1 MLTFTEA
8 ARARVRAFLDDFD
21 TDGALR
27 IALLEGGSPVAPEFE
42 LDLVE
47 SSDRAGD
54 DVVLDTGDFPVYLAA
69 GSAPRLEGAVVDFV
83 GGAFEIALTGGEA
96 IPGGDLAA
104 RVAQVLEQRVN
115 PSIAAHGGSI
125 TLAGVQ
131 DNVAYVRM
139 SGGCQGC
146 GLAAVTLRQGVERT
160 LRAAIPE
167 LAGVRDVTD
176 HAGGANP
183 FYAKQ

>member
-1 MLTFTEA
+1 MLTLTDA
-8 ARARVRAFLDDFD
+8 ARARVRAFLDDFG

-27 IALLEGGSPVAPEFE
+27 IALLQGGSPLAPEFE

-47 SSDRAGD
+47 AADRAGD
-54 DVVLDTGDFPVYLAA
+54 DVVFDAGDFPVYIEA
-69 GSAPRLEGAVVDFV
+69 GSAPRLEGAVVDFA
-83 GGAFEIALTGGEA
+83 GGAFEIALAGGGA

-115 PSIAAHGGSI
+115 PSIAAHGGRI

-139 SGGCQGC
+139 TGGCQGC

-160 LRAAIPE
+160 LRAAVPE
-167 LAGVRDVTD
+167 LLGVRDVTD
-176 HAGGANP
+176 HADGRNP
-183 FYAKQ
+183 FYAKR